1 MVHRAGSRS
10 LLPRWLSAGAGSMRV
25 VGRRG
30 LGVVA
35 VLLAAL
41 LAGCQQVG
49 EPGGPTSSSPSP
61 SVATPGLGVRPSAED
76 FLVERTRAPVSK
88 IASTLRLDG
97 EVGAIALDPVAGEVY
112 VTTCRNCAPEGYDP
126 VDSIQVIDMKT
137 RAITDEIDLPSK
149 MPDRSPRIA
158 VDPYAGVLYLTR
170 AGDAP
175 SGTITVID
183 TASHKVSGAIN
194 AGSATLWSIAVDP
207 TSGLIYVMQEASGA
221 GSSQIVVIDG
231 AGQKVLDRIPVS
243 ADEVS
248 ELSVDP
254 VHHRILVGDS
264 GHGRLI
270 VVDAAKRAVERTV
283 QVVPGMDNPCE
294 NCLGYLGQPVAD
306 PTSGLVYV
314 SGSASVGQADASNAL
329 DQGSARVA
337 PVGRRAVPQGFVP
350 VGGGPSAV
358 FVVDPEAGAVVHTI
372 AAPGISVRT
381 RACDPAAGVVYL
393 SNVGEPV
400 TGVVSVDTETR
411 KLAAVAPIEGESILA
426 LDPASG
432 AVWLA
437 GGGAVTLIR

>member
-1 MVHRAGSRS
+1 MVRRAGSGS
-10 LLPRWLSAGAGSMRV
+10 LLPPLRAGAGSTRAA
-25 VGRRG
+25 GRRS

-41 LAGCQQVG
+41 LAGCQQGG
-49 EPGGPTSSSPSP
+49 EPVEPTSSSPSS

-76 FLVERTRAPVSK
+76 FLVERTRVPVSK
-88 IASTLRLDG
+88 IASTIPLDG
-97 EVGAIALDPVAGEVY
+97 EVGAMALDPVAGEVY
-112 VTTCRNCAPEGYDP
+112 VSTCRNCHAEGGDP
-126 VDSIQVIDMKT
+126 VESIQVIDMKT
-137 RAITDEIDLPSK
+137 RAITDEIDLPSE
-149 MPDRSPRIA
+149 MPGRSPRIA
-158 VDPYAGVLYLTR
+158 VDPYAGVLYVTR

-175 SGTITVID
+175 YGTITVID

-194 AGSATLWSIAVDP
+194 AGSATLWGIAVDP
-207 TSGLIYVMQEASGA
+207 TSGRIYVMQEAAKA
-221 GSSQIVVIDG
+221 GSNQIVVIDG
-231 AGQKVLDRIPVS
+231 DSRKVLDRIPVL

-264 GHGRLI
+264 GRGGLI
-270 VVDAAKRAVERTV
+270 VIDAAAREVERTV

-294 NCLGYLGQPVAD
+294 NCLGYLAQPVAD

-314 SGSASVGQADASNAL
+314 SGLASVRQADASNAL

-337 PVGRRAVPQGFVP
+337 PIGRPADPQGFVP
-350 VGGGPSAV
+350 VGGGASAV
-358 FVVDPEAGAVVHTI
+358 FVVDPEAGAVIHTI

-411 KLAAVAPIEGESILA
+411 KLAAVAPIEGETTFA
-426 LDPASG
+426 LDPTSG
-432 AVWLA
+432 AVWVA
-437 GGGAVTLIR
+437 GAGAVTLLQ